1 MKKYP
6 LFGLGLATA
15 GALIIAPDTMF
26 MRWSDMTGF
35 QMAAWRGLLSGIGL
49 ILIWLITRKASLLKD
64 LKTLKTKW
72 SIFIVVSQ
80 VFTATLFSIGV
91 SIAPASILLFGVA
104 TVPVFSA
111 IFAHLILGEVT
122 QRSTWVTI
130 FAVSLGISIAIFG
143 ASNSELYFGIW
154 PLLGALCGLGA
165 ALFLALNFVIIRHK
179 TELPFVLSLGIG
191 ALISGV
197 IGLFLTGNSFME
209 NGNIW
214 PIIFTGI
221 IILPISF
228 YMLSLASRYIHATN
242 VSLIMLLETVL
253 GPLWVWLGT
262 GERPTNLTIFGGFI
276 VILSLGVYL
285 LTSKKKKNN
294 T

>member
-1 MKKYP
+1 MKKHP
-6 LFGLGLATA
+6 LFGIGLATA

-35 QMAAWRGLLSGIGL
+35 QMAAWRGLLSGIGF
-49 ILIWLITRKASLLKD
+49 ILIWLITRKASLLND
-64 LKTLKTKW
+64 LRILKTKW

-80 VFTATLFSIGV
+80 VFTATLFSVGV
-91 SIAPASILLFGVA
+91 SIAPASILLIGVA

-122 QRSTWVTI
+122 LKSTWITI
-130 FAVSLGISIAIFG
+130 FAVLLGISIAVFG
-143 ASNSELYFGIW
+143 ASQNEFDFGIW

-179 TELPFVLSLGIG
+179 TELPFVLSIGIG
-191 ALISGV
+191 ALISGL
-197 IGLFLTGNSFME
+197 IGLFLTGHSLMGV
-209 NGNIW
+209 GNIW
-214 PIIFTGI
+214 PIIFTGT

-228 YMLSLASRYIHATN
+228 YMLSLASRYTHVTN

-262 GERPTNLTIFGGFI
+262 GEQPTNLTIFGGFI
-276 VILSLGVYL
+276 VILCLGVYL
-285 LTSKKKKNN
+285 TTYKQQK
-294 T
+294 